1 MEQFKMRIGSGW
13 RGASDGRTFESLNP
27 YNGEICAEVPRGT
40 AEDVDAA
47 VRAAHAAF
55 TSGPW
60 ATMTASQRG
69 MVLHRIGDAI
79 AAHAEELADM
89 EVKDNGKLKAEM
101 VKQMQ
106 YLPQWFYYFGGLS
119 DKIQGDVTPFD
130 KPGIFHYTTFEPL
143 GVVATIAP
151 WNSPLLLAVWKIAPA
166 LAAGNTVVIKPS
178 EFSSASSILFA
189 KLCEEAGVPDG
200 VVNVV
205 TGFGKEVGEPLVGHP
220 LVARVAFTGSETG
233 GRHVYENAAR
243 SFKRVSLEL
252 GGKSANIVFE
262 DANLDDA
269 VKGAVTAI
277 FSATGQSCMAES
289 RLLVHSSIHDEFV
302 ERLVK
307 FMKNVRLGDPMSP
320 DTNMGPVSTQPQ
332 LEKTLYYIDVAKQEG
347 ARLVLGGTRSTRP
360 GTENGLF
367 VEPTIFV
374 DVRNDMRIAQE
385 EVFGP
390 VVAVIKFDTEDE
402 AIAIANDSNYGLAAG
417 VWTHDLR
424 RAMTVPKRLQ
434 AGSVWVN
441 AYRLVSYLA
450 PFGGVKASGI
460 GRENGIRAVYE
471 YLEAKSV
478 FINPV
483 PGVEDPFVLS

>member
-130 KPGIFHYTTFEPL
+130 KPGIFHYTTYEPL
-143 GVVATIAP
+143 GVVAAISP

-166 LAAGNTVVIKPS
+166 LAAGNTVVMKPS

-189 KLCEEAGVPDG
+189 QLCEEAGLPAG
-200 VVNVV
+200 VLNVV
-205 TGFGKEVGEPLVGHP
+205 TGFGKEVGEPLVTHP
-220 LVARVAFTGSETG
+220 LVARVAFTGSEGG
-233 GRHVYENAAR
+233 GRSVYVNAAR

-269 VKGAVTAI
+269 VKGAVTGI
-277 FSATGQSCMAES
+277 FSATGQSCMAGS
-289 RLLVHSSIHDEFV
+289 RLLVHVSIHDAFV
-302 ERLVK
+302 AQLVP
-307 FMKNVRLGDPMSP
+307 FMPSGVLGDPTDSK
-320 DTNMGPVSTQPQ
+320 THIGPVSTQPQ
-332 LEKTLYYIDVAKQEG
+332 LEKTLQYIQIAKDEG
-347 ARLVLGGTRSTRP
+347 ARCVLGG
-360 GTENGLF
+360 
-367 VEPTIFV
+367 
-374 DVRNDMRIAQE
+374 
-385 EVFGP
+385 
-390 VVAVIKFDTEDE
+390 K
-402 AIAIANDSNYGLAAG
+402 
-417 VWTHDLR
+417 
-424 RAMTVPKRLQ
+424 
-434 AGSVWVN
+434 
-441 AYRLVSYLA
+441 
-450 PFGGVKASGI
+450 
-460 GRENGIRAVYE
+460 
-471 YLEAKSV
+471 
-478 FINPV
+478 
-483 PGVEDPFVLS
+483 